1 MVETELNDNMKKL
14 LFIFIAALLSLH
26 VAFGQEYEWRV
37 VPMDASRTGCTTPSA
52 DNVETAIGYFKG
64 GKYVAPDGKVYG
76 RNSIVA
82 KTARA
87 VLDAQPK
94 MARVKEVIAYSTSAM
109 EAHHPESA
117 LSNWFI
123 DLLMEQ
129 TEKLSGKKVDMGITN
144 FGGIRI
150 DMPEGP
156 VILDDMLSMFPFKN
170 HLVYVEHKGSQI
182 RKILEKMA
190 AGRIEVLGGA
200 RIVVEGG
207 KLVSAEIGG
216 KPIDDNKIYGLV
228 TISFLLSGGD
238 GLSLAENA
246 VSVTEYKDVM
256 IIDAVLEHVRA
267 ETAAGR
273 PISGQEDGRVVIK
286 GGRRR

>member
-1 MVETELNDNMKKL
+1 MICCSVGV
-14 LFIFIAALLSLH
+14 AA
-26 VAFGQEYEWRV
+26 AGQEYEWKV
-37 VPMDASRTGCTTPSA
+37 AVMDGSRSGCTTPSA
-52 DNVETAIGYFKG
+52 DNVETAVGYFKG

-76 RNSIVA
+76 KNSSVA

-87 VLDAQPK
+87 VLDAQPA

-190 AGRIEVLGGA
+190 AGRVEVIGGA
-200 RIVVEGG
+200 RIVVENG
-207 KLVSAEIGG
+207 KLVSATIGG
-216 KPIDDNKIYGLV
+216 KPIDDNKVYGLV

-238 GLSLAENA
+238 GLALAENA
-246 VSVTEYKDVM
+246 VSITEYKDVM
-256 IIDAVLEHVRA
+256 IIDAVLDYVKA

-273 PISGQEDGRVVIK
+273 PIAGQEDGRVVIK

>member
-109 EAHHPESA
+109 EAHYPESA

-200 RIVVEGG
+200 RIVVEDG

-286 GGRRR
+286 GGRR

>member
-1 MVETELNDNMKKL
+1 MKKL

-109 EAHHPESA
+109 EAHYPESA

-200 RIVVEGG
+200 RIVVEDG

-286 GGRRR
+286 GGRIR

>member
-37 VPMDASRTGCTTPSA
+37 VPMDASRRGCTTPSA

-109 EAHHPESA
+109 EAHYPESA

-200 RIVVEGG
+200 RIVVEDG

>member
-1 MVETELNDNMKKL
+1 
-14 LFIFIAALLSLH
+14 
-26 VAFGQEYEWRV
+26 
-37 VPMDASRTGCTTPSA
+37 MDGSRSGCTTPSA
-52 DNVETAIGYFKG
+52 DNVETAVGYFKG

-76 RNSIVA
+76 KNSSVA

-87 VLDAQPK
+87 VLDAQPA

-144 FGGIRI
+144 FRGIRI

-170 HLVYVEHKGSQI
+170 QLAYVEHTGKQI
-182 RKILEKMA
+182 RAILEEMA
-190 AGRIEVLGGA
+190 ARRFQVLGGV
-200 RIVVEGG
+200 RVVADDG
-207 KLVSAEIGG
+207 KLVSVEIDGE
-216 KPIDDNKIYGLV
+216 PLDDEKIYGMA
-228 TISFLLSGGD
+228 TISFLLTGGD
-238 GLSLAENA
+238 GLKLEENA
-246 VSVTEYKDVM
+246 VSVTRYDDVQ
-256 IIDAVLEHVRA
+256 IIDAVLEYVQA

-273 PISGQEDGRVVIK
+273 AIEYEKDGRVEVRNYK
-286 GGRRR
+286 RRK

>member
-1 MVETELNDNMKKL
+1 MICCSVWV
-14 LFIFIAALLSLH
+14 AA
-26 VAFGQEYEWRV
+26 VGQEFEWRV
-37 VPMDASRTGCTTPSA
+37 VPMDASRSGCTTPSA
-52 DNVETAIGYFKG
+52 DNVETAVGYFKG
-64 GKYVAPDGKVYG
+64 GKYVTPEGKVYG

-87 VLDAQPK
+87 VLDAQPA

-109 EAHHPESA
+109 EAHYPESA

-190 AGRIEVLGGA
+190 AGRVEVIGGA
-200 RIVVEGG
+200 RIVVENG
-207 KLVSAEIGG
+207 KLVSAAIGG
-216 KPIDDNKIYGLV
+216 QPIDDNKVYGLV

-238 GLSLAENA
+238 GLALAENA
-246 VSVTEYKDVM
+246 VSVTEFKDVM
-256 IIDAVLEHVRA
+256 IIDAVLEHVKT

-273 PISGQEDGRVVIK
+273 PISGREDGRVVIK
-286 GGRRR
+286 GGRR

>member
-14 LFIFIAALLSLH
+14 LFIFIAALFSLH

-109 EAHHPESA
+109 EAHYPESA

-123 DLLMEQ
+123 DVLMEQ
-129 TEKLSGKKVDMGITN
+129 TEKLAGKKVDMGITN

-200 RIVVEGG
+200 RITVEDG

>member
-1 MVETELNDNMKKL
+1 MKRL
-14 LFIFIAALLSLH
+14 LLILICCSVGVAA
-26 VAFGQEYEWRV
+26 AGQEYEWKV
-37 VPMDASRTGCTTPSA
+37 AVMDGSRSGCTTPSA
-52 DNVETAIGYFKG
+52 DNVETAVGYFKG

-76 RNSIVA
+76 KNSSVA

-87 VLDAQPK
+87 VLDAQPA

-170 HLVYVEHKGSQI
+170 QLAYVEHTGKQI
-182 RKILEKMA
+182 RAILEEMA
-190 AGRIEVLGGA
+190 ARRFQVLGGV
-200 RIVVEGG
+200 RVVADDG
-207 KLVSAEIGG
+207 KLVSVEIDGE
-216 KPIDDNKIYGLV
+216 PLDDEKIYGMA
-228 TISFLLSGGD
+228 TISFLLTGGD
-238 GLSLAENA
+238 GLKLEENA
-246 VSVTEYKDVM
+246 VSVTRYDDVQ
-256 IIDAVLEHVRA
+256 IIDAVLEYVQA

-273 PISGQEDGRVVIK
+273 AIEYEKDGRVEVRNYK
-286 GGRRR
+286 RRK

>member
-1 MVETELNDNMKKL
+1 MAQTELDMKRL
-14 LFIFIAALLSLH
+14 LLILICCSVWFAA
-26 VAFGQEYEWRV
+26 AGQEFEWRV
-37 VPMDASRTGCTTPSA
+37 VPMDASRSGCTTPSA
-52 DNVETAIGYFKG
+52 DNVETAVGYFKG

-87 VLDAQPK
+87 VLDAQPA

-109 EAHHPESA
+109 EAHYPESA

-190 AGRIEVLGGA
+190 AGRIEVIGGA
-200 RIVVEGG
+200 RIVVENG
-207 KLVSAEIGG
+207 KLVSAAIGG
-216 KPIDDNKIYGLV
+216 QPIDDNKVYGLV

-238 GLSLAENA
+238 GLALAENA
-246 VSVTEYKDVM
+246 VSVTEFKDVM
-256 IIDAVLEHVRA
+256 IIDAVLEHVKT

-273 PISGQEDGRVVIK
+273 PISGREDGRVVIK
-286 GGRRR
+286 GGRR

>member
-64 GKYVAPDGKVYG
+64 GRYVAPDGKVYG

-109 EAHHPESA
+109 EAHRPESA

-200 RIVVEGG
+200 RIVVEDG

>member
-64 GKYVAPDGKVYG
+64 GRYVAPDGKVYG

-200 RIVVEGG
+200 RIVVEDG

>member
-52 DNVETAIGYFKG
+52 DNVESAIGYFKG

-109 EAHHPESA
+109 EAHYPESA

-200 RIVVEGG
+200 RIVVEDG

>member
-64 GKYVAPDGKVYG
+64 GRYVAPDGKVYG

-109 EAHHPESA
+109 EAHYPESA

-144 FGGIRI
+144 FRGIRI

-200 RIVVEGG
+200 RIVVEDG

>member
-1 MVETELNDNMKKL
+1 MKKL

-109 EAHHPESA
+109 EAHYPESA

-200 RIVVEGG
+200 RIVVEDG

>member
-1 MVETELNDNMKKL
+1 
-14 LFIFIAALLSLH
+14 
-26 VAFGQEYEWRV
+26 
-37 VPMDASRTGCTTPSA
+37 MDASRTGCTTPSA
-52 DNVETAIGYFKG
+52 DNVEAAIGYFKG
-64 GKYVAPDGKVYG
+64 GKYVAPNGKVYG

-87 VLDAQPK
+87 VLDAQPA
-94 MARVKEVIAYSTSAM
+94 MARVKEVVAYSTHSM
-109 EAHHPESA
+109 EAHYPESA

-123 DLLMEQ
+123 DLLMKQ

-200 RIVVEGG
+200 RIVVEDGRI
-207 KLVSAEIGG
+207 VSAEIGG
-216 KPIDDNKIYGLV
+216 KPIDDNKVYGLV

-238 GLSLAENA
+238 GLALAENA
-246 VSVTEYKDVM
+246 VSVTEFKDVM
-256 IIDAVLEHVRA
+256 IIDAVLEHIKA

-273 PISGQEDGRVVIK
+273 PIAGQEDGRVVIK

>member
-1 MVETELNDNMKKL
+1 MKKL

-26 VAFGQEYEWRV
+26 AALGQEYEWRV

-109 EAHHPESA
+109 EAHYPESA

-123 DLLMEQ
+123 DVLMEQ

-200 RIVVEGG
+200 RITVEDG

>member
-200 RIVVEGG
+200 RIVVEDG

>member
-200 RIVVEGG
+200 RIVVEDG

-256 IIDAVLEHVRA
+256 IIDAVLEHVKA

>member
-1 MVETELNDNMKKL
+1 
-14 LFIFIAALLSLH
+14 
-26 VAFGQEYEWRV
+26 
-37 VPMDASRTGCTTPSA
+37 MDASRTGCTTPSA
-52 DNVETAIGYFKG
+52 DNVEAAIGYFKG
-64 GKYVAPDGKVYG
+64 GKYVAPNGKVYG

-87 VLDAQPK
+87 VLDAQPA
-94 MARVKEVIAYSTSAM
+94 MARVKEVVAYSTHSM
-109 EAHHPESA
+109 EAHYPESA

-123 DLLMEQ
+123 DLLMKQ

-200 RIVVEGG
+200 RIVVEDG

-216 KPIDDNKIYGLV
+216 KPIDDNKVYGLV

-238 GLSLAENA
+238 GLALAENA
-246 VSVTEYKDVM
+246 VSVTEFKDVM
-256 IIDAVLEHVRA
+256 IIDAVLEHIKA

>member
-1 MVETELNDNMKKL
+1 MKRL
-14 LFIFIAALLSLH
+14 LLILICCSVGVAA
-26 VAFGQEYEWRV
+26 AGQEYEWKV
-37 VPMDASRTGCTTPSA
+37 AVMDGSRSGCTTPSA
-52 DNVETAIGYFKG
+52 DNVETAVGYFKG

-76 RNSIVA
+76 KNSSVA

-87 VLDAQPK
+87 VLDAQPA

-156 VILDDMLSMFPFKN
+156 VILDDMHSMFPFKN

-190 AGRIEVLGGA
+190 AGRVEVIGGA
-200 RIVVEGG
+200 RIVVENG
-207 KLVSAEIGG
+207 KLVSATIGG
-216 KPIDDNKIYGLV
+216 KPIDDNKVYGLV

-238 GLSLAENA
+238 GLALAENA
-246 VSVTEYKDVM
+246 VSITEYKDVM
-256 IIDAVLEHVRA
+256 IIDAVLDYVKA

-273 PISGQEDGRVVIK
+273 PIAGQEDGRVVIK

>member
-109 EAHHPESA
+109 EAHYPESA

-200 RIVVEGG
+200 RIVVEDG
-207 KLVSAEIGG
+207 KFVSAEIGG

-238 GLSLAENA
+238 GLSLAENS

>member
-26 VAFGQEYEWRV
+26 AALGQEYEWRV

-109 EAHHPESA
+109 EAHYPESA

-123 DLLMEQ
+123 DVLMEQ

-200 RIVVEGG
+200 RITVEDG